1 MKINQSMKILKKI
14 LTAVNLFIL
23 IGASACSAIKPAQ
36 AGNLKVLAVETFLG
50 DIAQNVAG
58 DRAQVNSLIPAGLDP
73 HSFAPTPQ
81 DVARIANSSV
91 LIVNGF
97 GLEGWLNVVLENAGG
112 SRLVITATDGL
123 TGRTPGPGEPVGVN
137 DPHFWLDPT
146 KVVTYVENIRA
157 GLSQADPGGAAI
169 YARNAAAYVAKLDQ
183 LDQWVKTQV
192 SQIPADRRL
201 LVTNHESFGYYADR
215 YGLKIVG
222 TIIPSISPDAST
234 SAQQLSQL
242 VDQIKKTGA
251 PAIFLETGSNP
262 QLADQIAQETKVK
275 VVTEFYTHSIT
286 APNGPAPTYLDMIR
300 FDTTVI
306 VQALK

>member
-1 MKINQSMKILKKI
+1 MRNLMRIFSMISL
-14 LTAVNLFIL
+14 LVFL
-23 IGASACSAIKPAQ
+23 GASACTSIKPVQ
-36 AGNLKVLAVETFLG
+36 AGNLKVLAVETFLR

-58 DRAQVNSLIPAGLDP
+58 DRVKVDTLIPAGLDP
-73 HSFAPTPQ
+73 HSFEPTPQ
-81 DVARIANSSV
+81 DVARIADSNL

-97 GLEGWLNVVLENAGG
+97 GLEEWLKSVLDNAGG
-112 SRLVITATDGL
+112 SRLVVVATNGL
-123 TGRTPGPGEPVGVN
+123 AGRTPLPGEPVGVT

-146 KVVTYVENIRA
+146 KVQTYVENIRA
-157 GLSQADPGGAAI
+157 GLSQVDPAGAAI
-169 YARNAAAYVAKLDQ
+169 YARNAAAYQAKLTE

-192 SQIPADRRL
+192 SHIPADKRL
-201 LVTNHESFGYYADR
+201 LVTNHESFGYYADH
-215 YGLKIVG
+215 YGFQIVG
-222 TIIPSISPDAST
+222 TIIPSSSPDASP

-262 QLADQIAQETKVK
+262 QLAQQIAQETKVK
-275 VVTEFYTHSIT
+275 VISEFYTHSIT
-286 APNGPAPTYLDMIR
+286 SANGLAPTYLDMIR